1 MKCLLTH
8 PDVVPYSLDTGV
20 SISVEQDL
28 GNQGLAAYR
37 LAFPSRF
44 VLPVLKPLLSHLHSY

>member
-1 MKCLLTH
+1 MKCLSTR
-8 PDVVPYSLDTGV
+8 PEVVPYSLDTGV
-20 SISVEQDL
+20 SIGVQL
-28 GNQGLAAYR
+28 GLANQGLAAYR